1 MDIATIE
8 EQPKVAETPGRSP
21 LTDIVIDEVQRQ
33 TSDEVVRALV
43 AANVE
48 TLIKNSVERA
58 LRSYGDIGKQIEKQ
72 VQVALDIGDLTIPS
86 YSHMV
91 AAVVRAKVDEHMD
104 AAITERLKVELDEIL
119 GIGVGEVKLSKIV
132 SDLVTRLEGESD
144 RYGGSVTCD
153 VEESKHGSRWV
164 RLDEGDNTGRHK
176 CEVRALVKDD
186 GTIFALYLDGVD
198 MSKAVRL
205 GSWKDYQRTLFALY
219 CRGGKLIID
228 EDSVVTEIGDY

>member
-1 MDIATIE
+1 MDTATIQT
-8 EQPKVAETPGRSP
+8 QPKVAEAPGRSP
-21 LTDIVIDEVQRQ
+21 LTDIVIDEVGRQ
-33 TSDEVVRALV
+33 TTDDAVRGLV
-43 AANVE
+43 ATNVE
-48 TLIKNSVERA
+48 KLIKHSVEHA
-58 LRSYGDIGKQIEKQ
+58 LRSYSDIGKQIEKQ
-72 VQVALDIGDLTIPS
+72 VQASLEIGDLTIPS

-104 AAITERLKVELDEIL
+104 TMITEKLKIEMDEIL
-119 GIGVGEVKLSKIV
+119 GIGVGEVKLSEIV
-132 SDLVTRLEGESD
+132 SGMVTRLEGESD

-198 MSKAVRL
+198 MDKAVRL